1 MCGIVG
7 IFGHNLKV
15 NLEHASDSINH
26 RGPDMQGIQ
35 YGMNWGVAFNRLSI
49 HDLST
54 KGMQPFR
61 YDGVTVY
68 INGEIY
74 NYIEL
79 KEDHEDEFTCE
90 SGSDAEIIPFL
101 YRKYGLSFLNKL
113 NGMFAIV
120 IIDEIKQTNYLVRD
134 RFGQKPLYYHHHGD
148 QLYFSSEVKAIK
160 KMHGLE
166 VDKINIQINF
176 SSWFLPQPLTLY
188 KDTFNV
194 NPGSYIEYKDGD
206 IREVLWYTP
215 SISICDDN
223 EEEIAVKFID
233 LFKSSISLRLRSDVP
248 VGIFLSGGLDSISIA
263 NFAHKDT
270 NEKFYA
276 FGAEIVDKD
285 KFELNNTD
293 VEIPIKFSSDFGLDY
308 KKVALDYDF
317 YNKNIVKIIKNYDE
331 IFLNSGILVFYAL
344 SKLAK
349 DNDVSVI
356 FTGVGGDELFGGYP
370 WQSQPR
376 LIDKFFKLTY
386 DKLPYSELVYANLTK
401 YSRKLSI
408 IYKILTDYKVWHAQ
422 SLSFTIFNLDFH
434 SSRKKMENRM
444 RSYAKKYFDI
454 ASLHVRGDV
463 YNVGNYANIFAVL
476 GGQNHLADIATMKY
490 SVENRSPL
498 LDYRVVEYMMSIPDD
513 MKIKYGQKGLFRK
526 ILKEYLPQYV
536 TDAKKSGPT
545 MPLNTWFYTENRLND
560 VKLFVDKN
568 MNIID
573 EYLSPKISY
582 KIQNDFDWLF
592 SSKNTL
598 RLFSII
604 SLIIWAKINVTNEI
618 KDENIT
624 FEELM
629 RL

>member
-7 IFGHNLKV
+7 IFGHSLKV
-15 NLEHASDSINH
+15 DLEHASNSINH

-54 KGMQPFR
+54 NGMQPFR

-68 INGEIY
+68 MNGEIY

-79 KEDHEDEFTCE
+79 KEDHKDEFACK

-101 YRKYGLSFLNKL
+101 YHKYGLSFLNKL
-113 NGMFAIV
+113 NGMFVII

-160 KMHGLE
+160 KMHELE
-166 VDKINIQINF
+166 VDKINIKINF

-206 IREVLWYTP
+206 IREVRWYSP

-293 VEIPIKFSSDFGLDY
+293 VEIPIKFSNDFGLDY
-308 KKVALDYDF
+308 KKVALDYGY

-331 IFLNSGILVFYAL
+331 IFMNSGILVFYAL

-444 RSYAKKYFDI
+444 RLYAKKYFDI
-454 ASLHVRGDV
+454 ASLHIKGDI
-463 YNVGNYANIFAVL
+463 YNVSNYANIFAVL
-476 GGQNHLADIATMKY
+476 GGQNYLSDIATMNY

-536 TDAKKSGPT
+536 TNAKKSGPT
-545 MPLNTWFYTENRLND
+545 MPLNTWFYTENKLSD
-560 VKLFVDKN
+560 VKQFVDKN

-573 EYLSPKISY
+573 EYLSPNISY
-582 KIQNDFDWLF
+582 KMQHDFDWLF
-592 SSKNTL
+592 SSKNSL

-624 FEELM
+624 FEDLIK
-629 RL
+629 L